1 MTHTLTQEADM
12 VSFWLQL
19 AVVLGCI
26 VLGARVSGLGIG
38 LAGGFGLS
46 ILTFVFHLRPSSPPI
61 NVLLI
66 IAALVTIV
74 STLQA
79 AGGLDYLVSIAERLL
94 RRNPNHITILG
105 PLVCY
110 VFTIM
115 AGTAYVSLSLFPVIA
130 EVALEAKVRP
140 ERPISASLVISK
152 FGITSSPMSAATAA
166 MLALLAP
173 SNVTLSQILLVCVP
187 AGLIASLMASLVVY
201 KRGLNL
207 EDDPEYQRLIASG
220 ELTPPAKKE
229 KKEVTRSAKISV
241 ILFAAAIAL
250 VVVFGTFSTLLPQ
263 WQVGAKT
270 VRLSVPHT
278 IEMLMLGTALV
289 IILACRIKS
298 SSIAA
303 ASTFRAGMVGFIAI
317 FGIAWMSDTFF
328 LQHKPLFISA
338 CADIV
343 QSYPWLFAVSLFVM
357 SALLFSQGATVAALM
372 PLGISLG
379 IPAQYLV
386 AMFAACNGTFFFPA
400 TGTTIAAMAFDRTGT
415 TKIGKFVLN
424 HSFML
429 PGLVATVTSVGL
441 GFAFSYLVF

>member
-1 MTHTLTQEADM
+1 M

-19 AVVLGCI
+19 TVVLVSI
-26 VLGARVSGLGIG
+26 VIGARISGVGIG

-46 ILTFVFHLRPSSPPI
+46 CLTFFFHLKPSSPPI
-61 NVLLI
+61 DVLLI

-74 STLQA
+74 SALQA

-94 RRNPNHITILG
+94 RRNPNHITIIG
-105 PLVCY
+105 PLVTY
-110 VFTIM
+110 AFTIM
-115 AGTAYVSLSLFPVIA
+115 AGTAYVSLALFPVIA

-140 ERPISASLVISK
+140 ERPISAALVISK

-173 SNVTLSQILLVCVP
+173 SNVTLTQILLVCIP
-187 AGLIASLMASLVVY
+187 AGLAASLMASFAVY
-201 KRGLNL
+201 KRGLEL
-207 EDDPEYQRLIASG
+207 EDDPEYQRRLTSG
-220 ELTPPAKKE
+220 ELAPPAKRE
-229 KKEVTRSAKISV
+229 KKEVSRSAKIAV
-241 ILFAAAIAL
+241 LLFGSAIAL
-250 VVVFGTFSTLLPQ
+250 VIFFGTFGSLLPS
-263 WQVGAKT
+263 WQAGGKT
-270 VRLSVPHT
+270 LRLSVPHT
-278 IEMLMLGTALV
+278 IEMLMLGAALLIV
-289 IILACRIKS
+289 LVCRVKS

-317 FGIAWMSDTFF
+317 FGVAWMTDTFF
-328 LQHKPLFISA
+328 LQHKAFFISA

-343 QSYPWLFAVSLFVM
+343 KAYPWLFALALFLM
-357 SALLFSQGATVAALM
+357 AALLFSQGAAVVALM

-386 AMFAACNGTFFFPA
+386 AMFPAVNGTFFFPA
-400 TGTTIAAMAFDRTGT
+400 TGTTVASMAFDRTGT

-429 PGLVATVTSVGL
+429 PGLVATVTAITV
-441 GFAFSYLVF
+441 GFALSYLVF